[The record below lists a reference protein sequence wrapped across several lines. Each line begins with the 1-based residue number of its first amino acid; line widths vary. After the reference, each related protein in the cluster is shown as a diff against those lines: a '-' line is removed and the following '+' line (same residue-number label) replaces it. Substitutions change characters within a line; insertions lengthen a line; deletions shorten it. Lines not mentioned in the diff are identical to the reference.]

1 MSTNQLPKF
10 HETFIPILQVLS
22 DGKIIS
28 FNGLKHIV
36 YSRFYGGLPD
46 DLLQQRTKSGDVVIM
61 NRIGWGKTYLKQ
73 AEMLSQPSRGL
84 VQITEKGR
92 KALEKGSLSLK
103 EIYKDPEFLAN
114 RKILEERTNRVH
126 EESASESSPQDLI
139 DSGFRIIEN
148 QVRADLLAKLKQI
161 DPYYFEKVVLKLF
174 EKMGYGDFVE
184 TPKSGD
190 GGIDG
195 IINEDKLGLDKI
207 FVQAKRYNDN
217 KVREG
222 EIRNFIGAIS
232 RDANKGIFV
241 TTSSFDEKAIN
252 KARDAQQKI
261 ILIDGN
267 ALVDLM
273 LRYGVGVQ
281 VKNTFEVKEVD
292 EDFFEEN

>member
-1 MSTNQLPKF
+1 M
-10 HETFIPILQVLS
+10 
-22 DGKIIS
+22 
-28 FNGLKHIV
+28 
-36 YSRFYGGLPD
+36 YSRFYGELPD

-73 AEMLSQPSRGL
+73 AEMLTQPSRGL

-92 KALEKGSLSLK
+92 KVLEKGNLSLK
-103 EIYKDPEFLAN
+103 DIYKDPEFLAN

-261 ILIDGN
+261 VLIDGN

-281 VKNTFEVKEVD
+281 VKNIFEVKEVD